1 MEVYLDHAVESIRVW
16 HWVVA
21 WLHWSVHRNP
31 RSLIV
36 YWDFHTGPEVASLA
50 LLCYIPITYV
60 LASASTSTS
69 ISSLLVNILAT
80 SGPYY
85 FLQQKPLTVQPPRR
99 QSLDRNSWWLR
110 LIYAAVAAVLYSLAI
125 HKAVTKWV
133 FPQIRKYFPLARHVI
148 RESDLNW
155 KWLLCSTPFL
165 SIAVWNLLR
174 IPNLPQH
181 RSTENTKDKETGD
194 RLYWSEHMRVM
205 KRISVV
211 VLLSSVLTWVQ
222 LKAKSELL

>member
-99 QSLDRNSWWLR
+99 QSLNRNSWWLH

-181 RSTENTKDKETGD
+181 RSTENIKDKESGD
-194 RLYWSEHMRVM
+194 WLYWSEHMRVM